1 MAIRKKC
8 PQVYWSQTDNEI
20 NLIVDLVLDD
30 MVFMEKLQIKYIKI
44 K

>member
-8 PQVYWSQTDNEI
+8 PQVYWSQNDNEI